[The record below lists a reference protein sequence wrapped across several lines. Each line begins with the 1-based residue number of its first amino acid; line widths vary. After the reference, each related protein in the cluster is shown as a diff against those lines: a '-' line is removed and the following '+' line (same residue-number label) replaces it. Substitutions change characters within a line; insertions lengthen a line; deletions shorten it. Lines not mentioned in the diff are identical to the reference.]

1 MFTASGLRI
10 RFLKVWSKEGYEA
23 TKWVRYLTT
32 AASSGHQ
39 GASAKLTSSER
50 KKMGD
55 FEVRVNNR
63 NNNNNNIYN
72 DNGENS
78 VLNDNIGRLEDF
90 ERDDDTSSS

>member
-55 FEVRVNNR
+55 FEVRVNNDAGGG
-63 NNNNNNIYN
+63 IEGASIEN
-72 DNGENS
+72 D
-78 VLNDNIGRLEDF
+78 VGRL
-90 ERDDDTSSS
+90 RIAN